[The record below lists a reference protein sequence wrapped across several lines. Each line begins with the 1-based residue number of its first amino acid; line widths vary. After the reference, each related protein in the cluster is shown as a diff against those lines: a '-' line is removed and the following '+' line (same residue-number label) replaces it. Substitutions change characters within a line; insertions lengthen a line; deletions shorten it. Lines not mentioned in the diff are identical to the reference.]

1 MIGQENKIEPI
12 TNIETTPTTMNKD
25 KSSLGT
31 GLDSLL
37 GDRPKPEGVAVSQI
51 PVNDLAPGQYQPR
64 TKMHKSTLE
73 ELAQSIKEQGVLQP
87 LVVRRLASGRFEIVV
102 GERRWRAAQLAG
114 INSVP
119 AIVRDL
125 NNDET
130 AKIAL
135 IENLQRE
142 DLNALDQAKGLMR
155 LQREFNL
162 SQEELGSAVGKS
174 RSAVTNLLRL
184 LNLSTEV
191 QVLLE
196 EGKIEMGHA
205 RSLLTLNDDQ
215 QLALANRVI
224 NESLSV
230 RQCEAL
236 VAEVSNNKKKTSQK
250 TRAPDPNIL
259 SLQRELS
266 EILGSSVE
274 IRHNKNGKG
283 KLIVSFNDLDILQG
297 ILNKIKS

>member
-1 MIGQENKIEPI
+1 
-12 TNIETTPTTMNKD
+12 MNKD

-37 GDRPKPEGVAVSQI
+37 GDRPKSEGVSVTQI
-51 PVNDLAPGQYQPR
+51 PLDDLTPGQYQPR

-73 ELAQSIKEQGVLQP
+73 ELAQSIKEQGILQP

-119 AIVRDL
+119 AIIRDW
-125 NNDET
+125 NNEET

-142 DLNALDQAKGLMR
+142 DLNALDQARGLFR

-162 SQEELGSAVGKS
+162 SQEELGASVGKS
-174 RSAVTNLLRL
+174 RSTITNLLRL
-184 LNLSTEV
+184 LSLSTEV
-191 QVLLE
+191 QELLQ

-205 RSLLTLNDDQ
+205 RALLTLSEND
-215 QLALANRVI
+215 QLDCAMRVVS
-224 NESLSV
+224 ESLSV
-230 RQCEAL
+230 RECEVIASKL
-236 VAEVSNNKKKTSQK
+236 SSNKKNQSKTQSTK
-250 TRAPDPNIL
+250 DPNTV
-259 SLQRELS
+259 SLEKELT
-266 EILGSSVE
+266 EVLGSTVE
-274 IRHNKNGKG
+274 IKHYKKGKG
-283 KLIVSFNDLDILQG
+283 KLIISYKSLASLQG
-297 ILNKIKS
+297 IIEKLKNNKHEYGD

>member
-1 MIGQENKIEPI
+1 MS
-12 TNIETTPTTMNKD
+12 KD

-37 GDRPKPEGVAVSQI
+37 GDRPKPEGVAVTQI
-51 PVNDLAPGQYQPR
+51 SVDDLAPGQYQPR
-64 TKMHKSTLE
+64 TRMHKSTLE

-114 INSVP
+114 IKSVP

-162 SQEELGSAVGKS
+162 SQEELGIAVGKS
-174 RSAVTNLLRL
+174 RSAVTNFLRL
-184 LNLSTEV
+184 LNLASEV
-191 QVLLE
+191 QALLE

-205 RSLLTLNDDQ
+205 RSLLALSDEQ
-215 QLALANRVI
+215 QLVCAKRVI
-224 NESLSV
+224 SESLSV
-230 RQCEAL
+230 RECEAM
-236 VAEVSNNKKKTSQK
+236 VAGISSNKKKPNTK
-250 TRAPDPNIL
+250 TKTPDPNTVAL
-259 SLQRELS
+259 ERELS
-266 EILGSSVE
+266 EIFGSSVE
-274 IRHNKNGKG
+274 IKHNKKGRG
-283 KLIVSFNDLDILQG
+283 KLIVNFKNLDTLQG
-297 ILNKIKS
+297 ILDKIKS

>member
-1 MIGQENKIEPI
+1 MS
-12 TNIETTPTTMNKD
+12 KD

-37 GDRPKPEGVAVSQI
+37 GDRVRPEGVTITQI
-51 PVNDLAPGQYQPR
+51 PLDDLAPGQYQPR

-73 ELAQSIKEQGVLQP
+73 ELSQSIKEQGILQP

-119 AIVRDL
+119 AIIRDL
-125 NNDET
+125 NNDEA

-142 DLNALDQAKGLMR
+142 DLNALDQAKGLLR

-162 SQEELGSAVGKS
+162 SQEELGVAVGKS
-174 RSAVTNLLRL
+174 RSTVTNLLRL
-184 LNLSTEV
+184 LSLGPEV
-191 QVLLE
+191 QSLLE

-205 RSLLTLNDDQ
+205 RALLTLSEEDQ
-215 QLALANRVI
+215 LECAKRVI
-224 NESLSV
+224 SESLSV
-230 RQCEAL
+230 RGCEAM
-236 VAEVSNNKKKTSQK
+236 VSGLSGAKKKEAKLQTPK
-250 TRAPDPNIL
+250 DPNTAL
-259 SLQRELS
+259 LEKELS
-266 EILGSSVE
+266 ETLGSPVE
-274 IRHNKNGKG
+274 IKHNKKGSGKITVRYKNLEVLEG
-283 KLIVSFNDLDILQG
+283 LLDKL
-297 ILNKIKS
+297 KS

>member
-1 MIGQENKIEPI
+1 
-12 TNIETTPTTMNKD
+12 
-25 KSSLGT
+25 
-31 GLDSLL
+31 
-37 GDRPKPEGVAVSQI
+37 
-51 PVNDLAPGQYQPR
+51 
-64 TKMHKSTLE
+64 MHKSTLE

-174 RSAVTNLLRL
+174 RSSVTNLLRL

-215 QLALANRVI
+215 QLALASRVI

-236 VAEVSNNKKKTSQK
+236 VAEVSNNKKKTSKK
-250 TRAPDPNIL
+250 TKASDPNIS
-259 SLQRELS
+259 SLERGLS
-266 EILGSSVE
+266 EIFGSSVE
-274 IRHNKNGKG
+274 IRHNKKGKG
-283 KLIVSFNDLDILQG
+283 KLIVSFNNLDTLQG
-297 ILNKIKS
+297 ILDKIKS

>member
-1 MIGQENKIEPI
+1 MSN
-12 TNIETTPTTMNKD
+12 D

-37 GDRPKPEGVAVSQI
+37 GSRSDSEGSQVSQI
-51 PVNDLAPGQYQPR
+51 SVDELTPGQYQPR

-73 ELAQSIKEQGVLQP
+73 ELSQSIKEQGVLQP

-114 INSVP
+114 IDSVP
-119 AIVRDL
+119 AIIRDL

-142 DLNALDQAKGLMR
+142 DLNSMDQARGLLR

-162 SQEELGSAVGKS
+162 TQEELGSSVGKS
-174 RSAVTNLLRL
+174 RSTVTNLLRL
-184 LNLSTEV
+184 LNLTTDV
-191 QVLLE
+191 QSMLE

-205 RSLLTLNDDQ
+205 RSLLSLTETE
-215 QLALANRVI
+215 QLECAKRVVS
-224 NESLSV
+224 ESMSV

-236 VAEVSNNKKKTSQK
+236 VATFSSAKKIKNSQAK
-250 TRAPDPNIL
+250 SKDPNTRL
-259 SLQRELS
+259 LEKELS
-266 EILGSSVE
+266 ELLGSAVQ
-274 IRHNKNGKG
+274 ITHNSKGRG
-283 KLIVSFNDLDILQG
+283 KLVVNFKNLDALQG
-297 ILNKIKS
+297 VLDKIKS

>member
-1 MIGQENKIEPI
+1 MS
-12 TNIETTPTTMNKD
+12 KD

-37 GDRPKPEGVAVSQI
+37 GDRPKPEGVAVTQI
-51 PVNDLAPGQYQPR
+51 SVDDLAPGQYQPR
-64 TKMHKSTLE
+64 TRMHKSTLE

-114 INSVP
+114 IKSVP

-162 SQEELGSAVGKS
+162 SQEELGLAVGKS

-184 LNLSTEV
+184 LNLASEV
-191 QVLLE
+191 QALLE

-205 RSLLTLNDDQ
+205 RSLLALSDDQ
-215 QLALANRVI
+215 QLVCAKRVI
-224 NESLSV
+224 SESLSV
-230 RQCEAL
+230 RECEAM
-236 VAEVSNNKKKTSQK
+236 VAGISSNKKKPNTK
-250 TRAPDPNIL
+250 TKTPDPNTAAL
-259 SLQRELS
+259 EKELS
-266 EILGSSVE
+266 EIFGSSVE
-274 IRHNKNGKG
+274 IKHNKKGRG
-283 KLIVSFNDLDILQG
+283 KLIVNFKNLDTLQG
-297 ILNKIKS
+297 ILDKIKS

>member
-1 MIGQENKIEPI
+1 MS
-12 TNIETTPTTMNKD
+12 KD

-37 GDRPKPEGVAVSQI
+37 GDRPKPEGVAVTQI
-51 PVNDLAPGQYQPR
+51 SVDDLAPGQYQPR
-64 TKMHKSTLE
+64 KKMYKSTLE

-162 SQEELGSAVGKS
+162 SQEQLGSAVGKS

-191 QVLLE
+191 QALLE

-215 QLALANRVI
+215 QLTLAKKVI
-224 NESLSV
+224 SESLSV

-236 VAEVSNNKKKTSQK
+236 VAEVTNNKKKKTSKK
-250 TRAPDPNIL
+250 TKTPDPNTS
-259 SLQRELS
+259 SLERELS
-266 EILGSSVE
+266 EIFGSSVE
-274 IRHNKNGKG
+274 IRHNQKGKG
-283 KLIVSFNDLDILQG
+283 KLIVSFNNLDILQG
-297 ILNKIKS
+297 ILDKIKS

>member
-1 MIGQENKIEPI
+1 MS
-12 TNIETTPTTMNKD
+12 KD

-37 GDRPKPEGVAVSQI
+37 GDRPKPESVTVTQI
-51 PVNDLAPGQYQPR
+51 SVDDLAPGQYQPR
-64 TKMHKSTLE
+64 TRMHKSTLE

-114 INSVP
+114 IKSVP

-162 SQEELGSAVGKS
+162 SQEELGLAVGKS

-184 LNLSTEV
+184 LNLASEV
-191 QVLLE
+191 QALLE

-205 RSLLTLNDDQ
+205 RSLLALSDEQ
-215 QLALANRVI
+215 QLVCAKRVI
-224 NESLSV
+224 SESLSV
-230 RQCEAL
+230 RECEAM
-236 VAEVSNNKKKTSQK
+236 VAGISGNKKKPATK
-250 TRAPDPNIL
+250 TKTLDPNTVAL
-259 SLQRELS
+259 ERELS
-266 EILGSSVE
+266 EIFGSSVE
-274 IRHNKNGKG
+274 IKHNKKGRG
-283 KLIVSFNDLDILQG
+283 KLIVNFKNLDTLQG
-297 ILNKIKS
+297 ILDKIKS

>member
-1 MIGQENKIEPI
+1 MARWKSSLA
-12 TNIETTPTTMNKD
+12 TTAMSKD

-37 GDRPKPEGVAVSQI
+37 GDRVRPEGVTVTQI
-51 PVNDLAPGQYQPR
+51 PLDDLAPGQYQPR

-73 ELAQSIKEQGVLQP
+73 ELSQSIKEQGILQP

-119 AIVRDL
+119 AIIRDL
-125 NNDET
+125 NNDEA

-142 DLNALDQAKGLMR
+142 DLNALDQAKGLLR

-162 SQEELGSAVGKS
+162 SQEELGAAVGKS
-174 RSAVTNLLRL
+174 RSTVTNLLRL
-184 LNLSTEV
+184 LSLGSEV
-191 QVLLE
+191 QSLLE

-205 RSLLTLNDDQ
+205 RALLTLSEEDQ
-215 QLALANRVI
+215 LECAKRVI
-224 NESLSV
+224 SESLSV
-230 RQCEAL
+230 RGCEAM
-236 VAEVSNNKKKTSQK
+236 VSSLSGNKKKEAKSQ
-250 TRAPDPNIL
+250 TPRDPNTVL
-259 SLQRELS
+259 LEKELS
-266 EILGSSVE
+266 EILGSPVE
-274 IRHNKNGKG
+274 IKHNKKGSGKITVSYKNLDALEG
-283 KLIVSFNDLDILQG
+283 LLDKL
-297 ILNKIKS
+297 KS